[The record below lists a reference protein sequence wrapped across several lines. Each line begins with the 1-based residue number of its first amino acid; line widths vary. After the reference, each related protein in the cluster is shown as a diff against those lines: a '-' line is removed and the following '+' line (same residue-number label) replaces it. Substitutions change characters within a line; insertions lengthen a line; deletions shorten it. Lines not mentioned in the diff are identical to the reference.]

1 MEAPCSLSHRNSPK
15 VPISKISETNTMR
28 HIKKFVSSG
37 SRGLRGGRCITF
49 CSDGSKANVKAR
61 VTAVIIFTHSICTGV
76 MGRARPMTIAA
87 MMVSD
92 CPPLVGRIKRMA
104 SESERIEEVRKYI
117 EATIAEID
125 SHTEDMEKLFKM
137 DRWSKDSALY
147 EIIINSYERH
157 RNTLKRI
164 QKIVEGGKV
173 ESGLYTLSAKSE
185 IDMVKE
191 RIEKLEN
198 DLVNSESKLSDSEI
212 LDGFSEIK
220 SGEAGRMSE
229 RKPKE

>member
-1 MEAPCSLSHRNSPK
+1 
-15 VPISKISETNTMR
+15 
-28 HIKKFVSSG
+28 
-37 SRGLRGGRCITF
+37 
-49 CSDGSKANVKAR
+49 
-61 VTAVIIFTHSICTGV
+61 
-76 MGRARPMTIAA
+76 
-87 MMVSD
+87 MVD
-92 CPPLVGRIKRMA
+92 MA
-104 SESERIEEVRKYI
+104 SELGKIEEVKKYI

-125 SHTEDMEKLFKM
+125 SHTENMEKLFKM
-137 DRWSKDSALY
+137 DKWSKDRELY

-164 QKIVEGGKV
+164 QKMVEGGKV
-173 ESGLYTLSAKSE
+173 ESGLYTLSTKSE

-198 DLVNSESKLSDSEI
+198 DLMKKHMEDSESKLSDSEI

-229 RKPKE
+229 RKPKESNP

>member
-1 MEAPCSLSHRNSPK
+1 
-15 VPISKISETNTMR
+15 
-28 HIKKFVSSG
+28 
-37 SRGLRGGRCITF
+37 
-49 CSDGSKANVKAR
+49 
-61 VTAVIIFTHSICTGV
+61 
-76 MGRARPMTIAA
+76 
-87 MMVSD
+87 MVD
-92 CPPLVGRIKRMA
+92 MA
-104 SESERIEEVRKYI
+104 SELGKIEEIKKYI

-125 SHTEDMEKLFKM
+125 SHTENMEKLFKM
-137 DRWSKDSALY
+137 DKWSSDRELY

-164 QKIVEGGKV
+164 QKIVDGGKV

-191 RIEKLEN
+191 MIEKLEN

-229 RKPKE
+229 RKPKESDQSD

>member
-1 MEAPCSLSHRNSPK
+1 
-15 VPISKISETNTMR
+15 
-28 HIKKFVSSG
+28 
-37 SRGLRGGRCITF
+37 
-49 CSDGSKANVKAR
+49 
-61 VTAVIIFTHSICTGV
+61 
-76 MGRARPMTIAA
+76 
-87 MMVSD
+87 
-92 CPPLVGRIKRMA
+92 MA

-117 EATIAEID
+117 DATIAEID
-125 SHTEDMEKLFKM
+125 DHTENMEKLFKM
-137 DRWSKDSALY
+137 DRWSKDSSLY

-164 QKIVEGGKV
+164 QKMMEGGKV

-198 DLVNSESKLSDSEI
+198 AVNPESKLSDSEI

-229 RKPKE
+229 RKPKKSNSSD

>member
-1 MEAPCSLSHRNSPK
+1 
-15 VPISKISETNTMR
+15 
-28 HIKKFVSSG
+28 
-37 SRGLRGGRCITF
+37 
-49 CSDGSKANVKAR
+49 
-61 VTAVIIFTHSICTGV
+61 
-76 MGRARPMTIAA
+76 
-87 MMVSD
+87 MV
-92 CPPLVGRIKRMA
+92 GMA
-104 SESERIEEVRKYI
+104 SELEKIEEVKKYI

-125 SHTEDMEKLFKM
+125 SHTENMEKLFKM
-137 DRWSKDSALY
+137 DKWSRDRELY

-164 QKIVEGGKV
+164 QKMVEGGKV

-198 DLVNSESKLSDSEI
+198 DLMKKHMEDSESKLSDSEI

-229 RKPKE
+229 RKPKESNP

>member
-1 MEAPCSLSHRNSPK
+1 M
-15 VPISKISETNTMR
+15 I
-28 HIKKFVSSG
+28 
-37 SRGLRGGRCITF
+37 
-49 CSDGSKANVKAR
+49 D
-61 VTAVIIFTHSICTGV
+61 
-76 MGRARPMTIAA
+76 
-87 MMVSD
+87 
-92 CPPLVGRIKRMA
+92 MA
-104 SESERIEEVRKYI
+104 SELGKIEEIKKYI

-125 SHTEDMEKLFKM
+125 SHTENMEKLFKM
-137 DRWSKDSALY
+137 DKWSRDKGLY

-164 QKIVEGGKV
+164 QKMVEGGKV
-173 ESGLYTLSAKSE
+173 ESGLYTLSTKSE

-198 DLVNSESKLSDSEI
+198 DLAKEHMEDSESKLSDSEI

-229 RKPKE
+229 RKPKESNP

>member
-1 MEAPCSLSHRNSPK
+1 M
-15 VPISKISETNTMR
+15 
-28 HIKKFVSSG
+28 
-37 SRGLRGGRCITF
+37 
-49 CSDGSKANVKAR
+49 D
-61 VTAVIIFTHSICTGV
+61 
-76 MGRARPMTIAA
+76 
-87 MMVSD
+87 
-92 CPPLVGRIKRMA
+92 
-104 SESERIEEVRKYI
+104 SESERIEETSKYI

-125 SHTEDMEKLFKM
+125 GHIENMEKLFKM
-137 DRWSKDSALY
+137 DRWSKDHTLY

-157 RNTLKRI
+157 RNSLKRI
-164 QKIVEGGKV
+164 QKILEGGTV

-185 IDMVKE
+185 MDMIKE

-229 RKPKE
+229 RKPKKSN

>member
-1 MEAPCSLSHRNSPK
+1 
-15 VPISKISETNTMR
+15 
-28 HIKKFVSSG
+28 
-37 SRGLRGGRCITF
+37 
-49 CSDGSKANVKAR
+49 
-61 VTAVIIFTHSICTGV
+61 
-76 MGRARPMTIAA
+76 MT
-87 MMVSD
+87 D
-92 CPPLVGRIKRMA
+92 
-104 SESERIEEVRKYI
+104 ESERIEEVRKYI
-117 EATIAEID
+117 EATIAEING
-125 SHTEDMEKLFKM
+125 HTENMEKMFKL
-137 DRWSKDSALY
+137 DKWSKDSTLY

-164 QKIVEGGKV
+164 QKMIEGGKV

-198 DLVNSESKLSDSEI
+198 SLGGSESKLSDSEI

-229 RKPKE
+229 RKPKESSQPD

>member
-1 MEAPCSLSHRNSPK
+1 
-15 VPISKISETNTMR
+15 
-28 HIKKFVSSG
+28 
-37 SRGLRGGRCITF
+37 
-49 CSDGSKANVKAR
+49 
-61 VTAVIIFTHSICTGV
+61 
-76 MGRARPMTIAA
+76 MT
-87 MMVSD
+87 
-92 CPPLVGRIKRMA
+92 

-125 SHTEDMEKLFKM
+125 NHTEDMEKLFKM
-137 DRWSKDSALY
+137 DRWSKDSSLY

-164 QKIVEGGKV
+164 QKIVEGGNV

-220 SGEAGRMSE
+220 SGEASRMSE
-229 RKPKE
+229 RKPKKSNQSY

>member
-1 MEAPCSLSHRNSPK
+1 
-15 VPISKISETNTMR
+15 
-28 HIKKFVSSG
+28 
-37 SRGLRGGRCITF
+37 
-49 CSDGSKANVKAR
+49 
-61 VTAVIIFTHSICTGV
+61 
-76 MGRARPMTIAA
+76 
-87 MMVSD
+87 MV
-92 CPPLVGRIKRMA
+92 GMA
-104 SESERIEEVRKYI
+104 SELEKIEEVKKYI

-125 SHTEDMEKLFKM
+125 SHTESMEKLFKM
-137 DRWSKDSALY
+137 DKWSRDRELY

-164 QKIVEGGKV
+164 QKMVEGGKV
-173 ESGLYTLSAKSE
+173 ESGLYTLSTKSE

-198 DLVNSESKLSDSEI
+198 DLMKKHMENSESKLSDSEI

-229 RKPKE
+229 RKPKESNP